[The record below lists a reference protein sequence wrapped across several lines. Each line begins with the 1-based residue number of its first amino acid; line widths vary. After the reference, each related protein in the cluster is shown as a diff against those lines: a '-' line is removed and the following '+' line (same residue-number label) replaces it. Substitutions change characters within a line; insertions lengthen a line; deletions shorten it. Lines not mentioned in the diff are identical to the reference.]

1 MLFVLQP
8 NDIRKIQQ
16 FFTKYAEIAAAYVFG
31 SSATGKD
38 RERSDIDLAIMVKPE
53 IEAMERVEMETALST
68 LLHKD
73 VDLVIF
79 HHGSALLQH
88 QILKYGRIVYEADP
102 KERIRQEVFAR
113 RAYFDSAFL
122 YRKIKPE
129 AVHGGH

>member
-1 MLFVLQP
+1 MLQP

-16 FFTKYAEIAAAYVFG
+16 FLAKYPEIAAAYVFG

-38 RERSDIDLAIMVKPE
+38 RYGSDIDLSIMVNPE
-53 IEAMERVEMETALST
+53 LGAMERVEMETALST
-68 LLHKD
+68 RLHKD

-88 QILKYGRIVYEADP
+88 QILKYGSLVYEADP

-113 RAYFDSAFL
+113 KAYFDNAFL

-129 AVHGGH
+129 ALHG